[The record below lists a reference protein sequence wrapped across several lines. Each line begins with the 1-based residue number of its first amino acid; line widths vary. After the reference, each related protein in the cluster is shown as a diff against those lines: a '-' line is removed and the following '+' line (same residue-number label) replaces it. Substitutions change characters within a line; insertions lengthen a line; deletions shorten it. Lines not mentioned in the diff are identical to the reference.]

1 MKATRLPI
9 ALAIAAMPFAL
20 HAEEAGLPTVV
31 ITGSPI
37 KEAPSASSV
46 DQAQIARM
54 RAATSDTASLL
65 ADVPGVSLYGAGGV
79 SSLPAVHGMADDRL
93 RIKVDGMDLAA
104 ACPNHMNPPLSY
116 LDPSNVGVI
125 NVYAGIAPVST
136 GGDSI
141 GGTIV
146 AEPPAPE
153 FAAPGQENIVKGQIG
168 AFYRSNNAAKGGNA
182 SAIWANDMIN
192 LTYSGAYAQADNYTA
207 SKDFKST
214 TPTGRTG
221 HTLPLDEVGSSA
233 YEVRNQTL
241 GLAVKNANHLVEAKF
256 GYQDIP
262 YELYPNQRM
271 DMLGNT
277 EKRYNLRYLGSFDW
291 GALEARAY
299 HETVRHH
306 MDFGDDKQY
315 YYGSAATILAP
326 GMPMDTKSKTTGAT
340 IKASINLSQQDVLRV
355 GGETLRYRLDDWW
368 PPSPSVLP
376 TGYTVGG
383 MAPNTF
389 WNINDG
395 QRDRTALFSEWEA
408 NFSPQWLTLLGARY
422 ERVKTDAGTVQGYNN
437 VYAGYITSANAFNA
451 RSRER
456 TDNNWDLTAL
466 ARYTPSQ
473 MQTIEFGYA
482 QKTRSPNLYERYSW
496 SQNGMALEMN
506 NFVGDGNGYVGDP
519 DLKPETAHTLS
530 ATFDWHA
537 DDRNWQ
543 IKATPYYTRVT
554 DFIDAKRCVG
564 SGTMMNSLCGGAA
577 NTTLTNKFVHLQY
590 VNETARLYGL
600 DLSGH
605 LSLAK
610 TDVGEFK
617 FKGLLNYT
625 NGKNLDTGE
634 GLYNIMPLNAKLTFA
649 HEYAGWSNGLEVV
662 GVKAKSNV
670 SDVRN
675 EIRTAGYGLVNL
687 RASYSWSQARVDFGI
702 ENLFDKFYYLP
713 TGGAYT
719 GQGMTMSTNG
729 IPWGIAVPGMGRS
742 LYAGLTVKF

>member
-1 MKATRLPI
+1 
-9 ALAIAAMPFAL
+9 
-20 HAEEAGLPTVV
+20 
-31 ITGSPI
+31 
-37 KEAPSASSV
+37 
-46 DQAQIARM
+46 
-54 RAATSDTASLL
+54 
-65 ADVPGVSLYGAGGV
+65 
-79 SSLPAVHGMADDRL
+79 
-93 RIKVDGMDLAA
+93 
-104 ACPNHMNPPLSY
+104 
-116 LDPSNVGVI
+116 
-125 NVYAGIAPVST
+125 
-136 GGDSI
+136 
-141 GGTIV
+141 
-146 AEPPAPE
+146 
-153 FAAPGQENIVKGQIG
+153 
-168 AFYRSNNAAKGGNA
+168 
-182 SAIWANDMIN
+182 
-192 LTYSGAYAQADNYTA
+192 
-207 SKDFKST
+207 
-214 TPTGRTG
+214 
-221 HTLPLDEVGSSA
+221 
-233 YEVRNQTL
+233 
-241 GLAVKNANHLVEAKF
+241 
-256 GYQDIP
+256 
-262 YELYPNQRM
+262 
-271 DMLGNT
+271 
-277 EKRYNLRYLGSFDW
+277 
-291 GALEARAY
+291 
-299 HETVRHH
+299 
-306 MDFGDDKQY
+306 
-315 YYGSAATILAP
+315 
-326 GMPMDTKSKTTGAT
+326 
-340 IKASINLSQQDVLRV
+340 
-355 GGETLRYRLDDWW
+355 
-368 PPSPSVLP
+368 
-376 TGYTVGG
+376 
-383 MAPNTF
+383 
-389 WNINDG
+389 
-395 QRDRTALFSEWEA
+395 
-408 NFSPQWLTLLGARY
+408 
-422 ERVKTDAGTVQGYNN
+422 
-437 VYAGYITSANAFNA
+437 
-451 RSRER
+451 
-456 TDNNWDLTAL
+456 
-466 ARYTPSQ
+466 
-473 MQTIEFGYA
+473 
-482 QKTRSPNLYERYSW
+482 
-496 SQNGMALEMN
+496 MALEMN